1 MPTEF
6 SFEFQGLQE
15 LQDKMNRAASTEI
28 KIVLNDGLREIG
40 RIFVPAKGT
49 GPLAD
54 ATPQVTGKLA
64 RSTFFELT
72 GSGTEDQSLV
82 ILQPAKTPAV
92 YGGHF
97 YGAFVRGGTAPHK
110 IKARIA
116 NFLHWKSATGEDVFR
131 KEVNHPGARPNPY
144 HIRTLEAQ
152 SGEVQRVVGEMGVRV
167 VGLFS

>member
-15 LQDKMNRAASTEI
+15 LQDRMNRADSTEI

-40 RIFVPAKGT
+40 RVFVPAKGT

-72 GSGTEDQSLV
+72 GSGTEDQSLI

-97 YGAFVRGGTAPHK
+97 YGAFVREGTRPHK
-110 IKARIA
+110 IRARIA
-116 NFLHWKSATGEDVFR
+116 NFLHWVGPSGDVFR
-131 KEVNHPGARPNPY
+131 KEVNHPGTKPNPY

-152 SGEVQRVVGEMGVRV
+152 SGEVQRVVDQMGARV